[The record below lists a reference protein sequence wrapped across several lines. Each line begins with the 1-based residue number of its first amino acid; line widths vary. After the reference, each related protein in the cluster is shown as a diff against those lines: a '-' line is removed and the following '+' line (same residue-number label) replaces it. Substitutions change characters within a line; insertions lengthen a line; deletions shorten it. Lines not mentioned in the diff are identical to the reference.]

1 MRRARGFTLIELL
14 AALAV
19 LAVLAAL
26 SFRGLSSVLDA
37 EAHVREEAR
46 RWNEVGLLLAQLR
59 EDVSSAM
66 EGRGLALG
74 SAAEAQRLLLA
85 QLREDIFSTIAIGS
99 IGEGQLVLE
108 RFGDVPGMP
117 PRRVGY
123 RLREGV
129 VEYLLWPSAPAAL
142 AQPSGHAVLGGVAEL
157 RFTALRE
164 DGTWTSVWPPAP
176 TLPRALAVELV
187 LARGERV
194 TRLYPLR

>member
-1 MRRARGFTLIELL
+1 MRRASGFTLIELL

-26 SFRGLSSVLDA
+26 SFRGLSSVLGA
-37 EAHVREEAR
+37 EAHVRDEAR

-59 EDVSSAM
+59 EDVSS
-66 EGRGLALG
+66 
-74 SAAEAQRLLLA
+74 
-85 QLREDIFSTIAIGS
+85 TIAVGS
-99 IGEGQLVLE
+99 VGEGQLVLE

-123 RLREGV
+123 QLQEGV
-129 VEYLLWPSAPAAL
+129 VEYLLWPPGPAAL
-142 AQPSGHAVLGGVAEL
+142 GQPSSAHAVLRGVVEL

-164 DGTWTSVWPPAP
+164 DGTWTPVWPPVP
-176 TLPRALAVELV
+176 TLPRAVAVELV
-187 LARGERV
+187 LAHGERV

>member
-26 SFRGLSSVLDA
+26 GFRGLSSVLDA

-46 RWNEVGLLLAQLR
+46 RWDEVGLLFAQLR
-59 EDVSSAM
+59 EDFSSAI

-74 SAAEAQRLLLA
+74 SVAEA
-85 QLREDIFSTIAIGS
+85 
-99 IGEGQLVLE
+99 QLVLE
-108 RFGDVPGMP
+108 RFGEAPGIP

-129 VEYLLWPSAPAAL
+129 VEYLLWPSVPAAL

-164 DGTWTSVWPPAP
+164 DGTWTPVWPPAP
-176 TLPRALAVELV
+176 ALPRAVAVELV
-187 LARGERV
+187 LAHGERL
-194 TRLYPLR
+194 TRLYPVK

>member
-37 EAHVREEAR
+37 EAHVREDAR
-46 RWNEVGLLLAQLR
+46 RWNEVGLFLAQLR
-59 EDVSSAM
+59 DDVSS
-66 EGRGLALG
+66 
-74 SAAEAQRLLLA
+74 
-85 QLREDIFSTIAIGS
+85 TIAVGDLR
-99 IGEGQLVLE
+99 EGQLVLE

-123 RLREGV
+123 QLRAGV
-129 VEYLLWPSAPAAL
+129 VEYLLWPSVSAAG
-142 AQPSGHAVLGGVAEL
+142 AQPSSADAVLRGVADL

-164 DGTWTSVWPPAP
+164 DGTWTPVWPPAP
-176 TLPRALAVELV
+176 ALPRAVAVELA
-187 LARGERV
+187 LAHGERV

>member
-46 RWNEVGLLLAQLR
+46 RWNEAG
-59 EDVSSAM
+59 
-66 EGRGLALG
+66 
-74 SAAEAQRLLLA
+74 LLLA

>member
-1 MRRARGFTLIELL
+1 MRRAPGFTLIELL

-26 SFRGLSSVLDA
+26 SFRGLASVLDA

-74 SAAEAQRLLLA
+74 SAAEAQ
-85 QLREDIFSTIAIGS
+85 
-99 IGEGQLVLE
+99 LVLE

-129 VEYLLWPSAPAAL
+129 VEYLLWPSVPAAG

-164 DGTWTSVWPPAP
+164 DGTWTPVWPPAP
-176 TLPRALAVELV
+176 LLPRAIAVELV
-187 LARGERV
+187 LARGEHV
-194 TRLYPLR
+194 TRLYPMK

>member
-74 SAAEAQRLLLA
+74 SAAEAQ
-85 QLREDIFSTIAIGS
+85 
-99 IGEGQLVLE
+99 LVLE

-129 VEYLLWPSAPAAL
+129 VEYLLWPSAPAAG

-164 DGTWTSVWPPAP
+164 DGTWTAVWPPAP
-176 TLPRALAVELV
+176 TLPRAVAVELV

>member
-1 MRRARGFTLIELL
+1 MRHAPGFTLIELL

-59 EDVSSAM
+59 EDV
-66 EGRGLALG
+66 
-74 SAAEAQRLLLA
+74 
-85 QLREDIFSTIAIGS
+85 ISTIAVGS
-99 IGEGQLVLE
+99 VAERQLVLE
-108 RFGDVPGMP
+108 RFGEAPGMP

-129 VEYLLWPSAPAAL
+129 VEYLLWQAVAGAG
-142 AQPSGHAVLGGVAEL
+142 AQPSSAHAVLGGVTEL

-164 DGTWTSVWPPAP
+164 DGTWTPVWPPARA
-176 TLPRALAVELV
+176 LPRALAVELV

-194 TRLYPLR
+194 TRLYPVK

>member
-14 AALAV
+14 TALAV

-37 EAHVREEAR
+37 EAHVREETR

-59 EDVSSAM
+59 EDVSSSFAV
-66 EGRGLALG
+66 GRV
-74 SAAEAQRLLLA
+74 
-85 QLREDIFSTIAIGS
+85 
-99 IGEGQLVLE
+99 GEGQLALE
-108 RFGDVPGMP
+108 RFGEAPGMP

-129 VEYLLWPSAPAAL
+129 VEYLLWPPVAAAGAAPSSAH
-142 AQPSGHAVLGGVAEL
+142 GVLGGVAEL

-164 DGTWTSVWPPAP
+164 DGTWTPVWLPSAA
-176 TLPRALAVELV
+176 LPRAVAVELV
-187 LARGERV
+187 LAHGERL

>member
-74 SAAEAQRLLLA
+74 SAAEAQ
-85 QLREDIFSTIAIGS
+85 
-99 IGEGQLVLE
+99 LVLE

-129 VEYLLWPSAPAAL
+129 VEYLLWPSAPAA

-194 TRLYPLR
+194 TRLYPVK